1 MNETNWSDADCF
13 EDWTL
18 TENEGAQNLQKLVKQ
33 LESKIANL
41 EINKAELLELM
52 KENRQC
58 KDAPNE
64 KPKLICNLC
73 CEGGSANGWR
83 NRQNRAQN
91 QGFRHAFEGN
101 KRRNRKNKQK
111 NKENNQEVDQKK
123 REVKVF

>member
-1 MNETNWSDADCF
+1 MNETNWTDADCF

-18 TENEGAQNLQKLVKQ
+18 TEKEGAQNLQKVMKQ
-33 LESKIANL
+33 LESKISNL
-41 EINKAELLELM
+41 EITEAELLELM

-58 KDAPNE
+58 KDAPND
-64 KPKLICNLC
+64 KPKLVCNLC
-73 CEGGSANGWR
+73 YEEGSADWWR

-91 QGFRHAFEGN
+91 QGFRHVFKGN

-111 NKENNQEVDQKK
+111 NKENKQEDDQEK